1 MSTPA
6 STYARI
12 PISAMQSNPA
22 ECKYYLIFSHL
33 RVSSPTL
40 SITIDPTAGFIAQ
53 SHVSGSPVELIEP
66 PLEPQWSNDTAA
78 PPPILKVPTTGNE
91 LRLVFELTGDQ
102 LDAQVEV
109 QLDTQLDAQLKAQ
122 PNAQSRGK
130 ALPSVPPLPPRSQK
144 SGPTPSL
151 PQEHDTDDAQIF
163 FTVARSEQDIKE
175 LCLETGPRRLGF
187 LTPVITTVSKTQQ
200 GNSRIHRW
208 EWSYPTSEGTSN
220 NSAAAGY
227 KAVFAFLHKSPSSS
241 QLQIAS
247 LFGLWIQ
254 GNTSQDTPAGV
265 RFSLSQIQM
274 PSIPGVRHWR
284 RTSTP
289 EKQSTSFWSKFPSF
303 GNSQN
308 SLPALDS
315 QPPIPPA
322 QKATSGTLPIFGQNR
337 ETFEAPSPEVPGSS
351 KSSIKSSISA
361 TIPLANDA
369 EDGPLFRATVVEYE
383 NNIRQ
388 MKTSTKRIVKAA
400 QAVLEARKAW
410 AIAEEN
416 FATEL
421 AGFKPAEQLV
431 EKYLRPMAQTLG
443 ERSEML
449 ARQMQNL
456 LIEPL
461 CRFQSVDLKAAEVY
475 RKSFDEESKEYYNFL
490 SKYMALKQDNSLQKK
505 AEVEARYERRR
516 QRFEAKRFEYWVFL
530 LDMRVG
536 GSKGE
541 EIFQHITNYS
551 ERHCRNW
558 VEMGHLA
565 DEMKPDLDS
574 ILSEL
579 AVSQEKSAAQ
589 RKERQDQRK
598 RLSRMFD
605 EQDISSTDYSF
616 AQITKNT
623 HGVEGA
629 GLDPPT
635 PAFYS
640 VSNDSF
646 DGTPPS
652 SNQSTVD
659 LPDSQPK
666 PEHKRTLRLSSTPS
680 RPSDSAPSNIAG
692 IRDLEHQDTDT
703 GTALGRR
710 KEGFLFATSKPN
722 LHNST
727 VLDKSNNTNWRKYW
741 CVVSEGH
748 LHEYSHW
755 KKGATTL
762 HNEPINLRIS
772 TVRACRNQDRRFC
785 FEVITPKFKRVYQ
798 ATSADDMNSWI
809 NVISN
814 AIQGL
819 LSGTS
824 SCRNL
829 NLQYA
834 NTRES
839 RPSMDSVGGN
849 RGELT
854 AGLAGRASM
863 EQMIQ
868 AASLPT
874 SLQDRVQP
882 GQAVGRKRGETAALG
897 LNEMGQIISPYSR
910 ESTPASI
917 QSDDDRLGTRLLA
930 VMRES
935 SPANNFCAD
944 CGAKNPD
951 WCVINLGILVC
962 IECSGIHRSLGTHI
976 SKVRSFTLDT
986 TSYTRDL
993 FDFIRAVGN
1002 NVSNQIWEANLDP
1015 MSATLPTNQPDAAGS
1030 SALSKPFI
1038 PFRKPVVNDSRE
1050 YKASFIQKKYV
1061 DRAFVDRKFPIEIDR
1076 PGKKQVIHR
1085 SSVNVGI
1092 NTSSATR
1099 ALFQSVLVNNIP
1111 AAVAAFAAGA
1121 DLNAVQGASDN
1132 TSRLPSSS
1140 YFMNRKEKQSSVPTA
1155 LDAFGLGSIP
1165 NTAQSPI
1172 LDDSILLPVT
1182 STLTES
1188 STDKHPDA
1196 KDYINTV
1203 PSSMNNP
1210 HKSFTVMQSTPL
1222 LIALRHGLPFSLDE
1236 QYEVFPLAEFIIQNG
1251 ATNDLSIEAKLL
1263 DDENI
1268 LEEQRTDEQES
1279 STGTRRPG
1287 TISRTGSGSKQG
1299 ANDASTH
1306 MKTSSDSKNDG
1317 TEENRDANSDS
1328 QATNRQNVSHAM
1340 GISNNPGQRTSA
1352 MNYLRAKSVARGD
1365 VSALDPSTQLSKK
1378 AASTPMVTHY
1388 QSEDQLLN
1396 NYSSGSGVND
1406 SSNYSGFGSQRP
1418 SSPSNPPPPS
1428 RSAAL
1433 ASMLNISPRLR
1444 PQGGYHTVNSISAPA
1459 SASSSPAPSST
1470 NSGTGYVSTMMPNGS
1485 HPRYPTTG
1493 QQDISA
1499 LFQKRRGS
1507 DSGITGTNGS
1517 RSSSSASKEA
1527 KAQYRKSG
1535 DFSLLAPI
1543 SSILSPS
1550 FRRQHQSQLL
1560 NSDEPSGP
1568 NFGAMFDNTTGHDS
1582 NQDTGSSR
1590 AQKVKATLTK
1600 SLRLSSAYSKRNSG
1614 LTNNLT
1620 AMMRDDDSVV
1630 RRSMNPEAP
1639 AGSLPSSPSL
1649 SLPSNILAAQ
1659 PTDLQAAEG
1668 EELGSS
1674 ERDPPERQLSWPDFN
1689 TFMSTSVSSPDLVQ
1703 LASSSSSTS
1712 SSSRVAN
1719 LDIPLSRVSRPRPMS
1734 GSYIMLDS
1742 QRYSHAP

>member
-1 MSTPA
+1 M
-6 STYARI
+6 
-12 PISAMQSNPA
+12 
-22 ECKYYLIFSHL
+22 
-33 RVSSPTL
+33 
-40 SITIDPTAGFIAQ
+40 
-53 SHVSGSPVELIEP
+53 
-66 PLEPQWSNDTAA
+66 
-78 PPPILKVPTTGNE
+78 
-91 LRLVFELTGDQ
+91 
-102 LDAQVEV
+102 
-109 QLDTQLDAQLKAQ
+109 
-122 PNAQSRGK
+122 
-130 ALPSVPPLPPRSQK
+130 
-144 SGPTPSL
+144 
-151 PQEHDTDDAQIF
+151 
-163 FTVARSEQDIKE
+163 
-175 LCLETGPRRLGF
+175 LC
-187 LTPVITTVSKTQQ
+187 
-200 GNSRIHRW
+200 
-208 EWSYPTSEGTSN
+208 
-220 NSAAAGY
+220 
-227 KAVFAFLHKSPSSS
+227 
-241 QLQIAS
+241 
-247 LFGLWIQ
+247 
-254 GNTSQDTPAGV
+254 NTSQDTSSGV

-303 GNSQN
+303 GNSHN
-308 SLPALDS
+308 SLVLDP
-315 QPPIPPA
+315 QLPIPPA
-322 QKATSGTLPIFGQNR
+322 QKTSSSTLPISGQNR
-337 ETFEAPSPEVPGSS
+337 DAFEAPPSEKPGSS
-351 KSSIKSSISA
+351 KSSIISSISS
-361 TIPLANDA
+361 TILLANDA
-369 EDGPLFRATVVEYE
+369 EDGPLFRATVVECE

-400 QAVLEARKAW
+400 QAVLEARKVW
-410 AIAEEN
+410 AIAEES

-431 EKYLRPMAQTLG
+431 EKYLHPMAQTLG

-475 RKSFDEESKEYYNFL
+475 RKSFDEESKEYYSFL
-490 SKYMALKQDNSLQKK
+490 SKYMALKLDNSPQKK
-505 AEVEARYERRR
+505 AEAEARYEKRR

-616 AQITKNT
+616 TQMAKITQ
-623 HGVEGA
+623 GSEGEV
-629 GLDPPT
+629 LDPPT
-635 PAFYS
+635 PALYS
-640 VSNDSF
+640 MSSDSF
-646 DGTPPS
+646 DGAPS
-652 SNQSTVD
+652 SSNHSTVD
-659 LPDSQPK
+659 LPDTQPK
-666 PEHKRTLRLSSTPS
+666 PENKRVLRLSSTPS
-680 RPSDSAPSNIAG
+680 KLGDASSNIAG

-727 VLDKSNNTNWRKYW
+727 VLDKPNSTNWRKYW

-755 KKGATTL
+755 KKGATIA

-814 AIQGL
+814 AIQGI

-829 NLQYA
+829 SLQYA

-839 RPSMDSVGGN
+839 RPSMETLGGN

-854 AGLAGRASM
+854 AGLGGRASM

-910 ESTPASI
+910 ESTLASM

-930 VMRES
+930 VMRETS
-935 SPANNFCAD
+935 LANNFCAD

-951 WCVINLGILVC
+951 WCVINLGVLVC

-1002 NVSNQIWEANLDP
+1002 NVSNQIWEANLNP
-1015 MSATLPTNQPDAAGS
+1015 MSTTLPTSPTNQTSDTTDITAHG
-1030 SALSKPFI
+1030 KPFI
-1038 PFRKPVVNDSRE
+1038 PFRKPVVNDPRE
-1050 YKASFIQKKYV
+1050 YKASFILRKYV
-1061 DRAFVDRKFPIEIDR
+1061 DRAFVDRKFPSEIDR
-1076 PGKKQVIHR
+1076 PGRTQAIHR
-1085 SSVNVGI
+1085 NSFAGT
-1092 NTSSATR
+1092 NTSSAATR

-1111 AAVAAFAAGA
+1111 AALAAFAAGA
-1121 DLNAVQGASDN
+1121 NLNAVQGTSDN

-1140 YFMNRKEKQSSVPTA
+1140 YFMNRKEKQPAVPTA
-1155 LDAFGLGSIP
+1155 LDTFGPGSTP
-1165 NTAQSPI
+1165 NTTRSPI
-1172 LDDSILLPVT
+1172 LDDSILQPAAA
-1182 STLTES
+1182 TLMES
-1188 STDKHPDA
+1188 STDKNSDP
-1196 KDYINTV
+1196 KDDIDTL
-1203 PSSMNNP
+1203 PSSTYNP
-1210 HKSFTVMQSTPL
+1210 HTSFTVTQSTPL
-1222 LIALRHGLPFSLDE
+1222 LIALRHGVPFSLDE

-1263 DDENI
+1263 DEQNAV
-1268 LEEQRTDEQES
+1268 EEQGNGDGTSTRT
-1279 STGTRRPG
+1279 GRPD
-1287 TISRTGSGSKQG
+1287 TISRTGSGSKPGTNG
-1299 ANDASTH
+1299 ASARAVTSNDSR
-1306 MKTSSDSKNDG
+1306 DG
-1317 TEENRDANSDS
+1317 ATDESWDVSNDS
-1328 QATNRQNVSHAM
+1328 QTTNRRSASQVM
-1340 GISNNPGQRTSA
+1340 GISNTPGQRTSA

-1365 VSALDPSTQLSKK
+1365 VSALDPSTQSSKK
-1378 AASTPMVTHY
+1378 AASTSMVTHN
-1388 QSEDQLLN
+1388 QSEDQSLS
-1396 NYSSGSGVND
+1396 NYSSDLSVND
-1406 SSNYSGFGSQRP
+1406 STSHPGFGSQRP

-1433 ASMLNISPRLR
+1433 ASMLNLSPRLR
-1444 PQGGYHTVNSISAPA
+1444 PQGGYHTVNSTSAPA
-1459 SASSSPAPSST
+1459 SASSSPGPSST
-1470 NSGTGYVSTMMPNGS
+1470 NSGTSYASTTMASG
-1485 HPRYPTTG
+1485 HPRHPTTG

-1507 DSGITGTNGS
+1507 DSGMTGTSGS
-1517 RSSSSASKEA
+1517 RLSSGVSKEV

-1560 NSDEPSGP
+1560 DSDELSGP
-1568 NFGAMFDNTTGHDS
+1568 NFGAMFDNSTGQDS
-1582 NQDTGSSR
+1582 SQDTNSSR

-1600 SLRLSSAYSKRNSG
+1600 SLRLSGISSKRNGG
-1614 LTNNLT
+1614 LVNNM
-1620 AMMRDDDSVV
+1620 AVMMRDDDNNQRRHSMTPEPPVV
-1630 RRSMNPEAP
+1630 GPS
-1639 AGSLPSSPSL
+1639 PSSPAL
-1649 SLPSNILAAQ
+1649 SLPTNILAPLPTLTASQ
-1659 PTDLQAAEG
+1659 PTKGDGL
-1668 EELGSS
+1668 
-1674 ERDPPERQLSWPDFN
+1674 DPPVRQPSWPDFN
-1689 TFMSTSVSSPDLVQ
+1689 TFMSTSVSSPDLAQ

-1712 SSSRVAN
+1712 PSRVVN
-1719 LDIPLSRVSRPRPMS
+1719 LETPPSRVPRPRPMS
-1734 GSYIMLDS
+1734 GSYLMLDS

>member
-1 MSTPA
+1 MS
-6 STYARI
+6 
-12 PISAMQSNPA
+12 
-22 ECKYYLIFSHL
+22 
-33 RVSSPTL
+33 
-40 SITIDPTAGFIAQ
+40 
-53 SHVSGSPVELIEP
+53 
-66 PLEPQWSNDTAA
+66 
-78 PPPILKVPTTGNE
+78 
-91 LRLVFELTGDQ
+91 
-102 LDAQVEV
+102 
-109 QLDTQLDAQLKAQ
+109 
-122 PNAQSRGK
+122 
-130 ALPSVPPLPPRSQK
+130 
-144 SGPTPSL
+144 
-151 PQEHDTDDAQIF
+151 
-163 FTVARSEQDIKE
+163 
-175 LCLETGPRRLGF
+175 
-187 LTPVITTVSKTQQ
+187 
-200 GNSRIHRW
+200 
-208 EWSYPTSEGTSN
+208 
-220 NSAAAGY
+220 
-227 KAVFAFLHKSPSSS
+227 
-241 QLQIAS
+241 
-247 LFGLWIQ
+247 
-254 GNTSQDTPAGV
+254 
-265 RFSLSQIQM
+265 
-274 PSIPGVRHWR
+274 
-284 RTSTP
+284 
-289 EKQSTSFWSKFPSF
+289 
-303 GNSQN
+303 
-308 SLPALDS
+308 
-315 QPPIPPA
+315 
-322 QKATSGTLPIFGQNR
+322 GQNR
-337 ETFEAPSPEVPGSS
+337 DTFETPLPEVPGSS
-351 KSSIKSSISA
+351 KSSITSSISS

-369 EDGPLFRATVVEYE
+369 EDGPLFRATVVECE

-388 MKTSTKRIVKAA
+388 MKSSTKRIVKAA

-456 LIEPL
+456 LIDPL

-475 RKSFDEESKEYYNFL
+475 RKSFDEESKEYYNIL
-490 SKYMALKQDNSLQKK
+490 SKYMALKLDNSPQKK
-505 AEVEARYERRR
+505 AEAEARYEKRR

-579 AVSQEKSAAQ
+579 AVSQEKLAAQ
-589 RKERQDQRK
+589 RKERHDQRK

-605 EQDISSTDYSF
+605 EHDIPSTDYPF
-616 AQITKNT
+616 TQMAKITQ
-623 HGVEGA
+623 GSDGEV
-629 GLDPPT
+629 LDPPT

-646 DGTPPS
+646 DGAPSS

-659 LPDSQPK
+659 LPDTQPK
-666 PEHKRTLRLSSTPS
+666 PEHKRVIRLSSLPS
-680 RPSDSAPSNIAG
+680 KLGDASSNIAG

-755 KKGATTL
+755 KKGATIA

-814 AIQGL
+814 AIQGI
-819 LSGTS
+819 LSGAS

-829 NLQYA
+829 SLQYA

-839 RPSMDSVGGN
+839 KLNMETGGN

-854 AGLAGRASM
+854 AGLGGRASM

-910 ESTPASI
+910 ESTPAPM

-951 WCVINLGILVC
+951 WCVINLGVLVC
-962 IECSGIHRSLGTHI
+962 IECSGVHRSLGTHI

-1002 NVSNQIWEANLDP
+1002 NISNQIWEANLDP
-1015 MSATLPTNQPDAAGS
+1015 MSSTSPTSPTNQNSDKTYSAAH
-1030 SALSKPFI
+1030 SKPFI

-1050 YKASFIQKKYV
+1050 YKASFIQRKYV
-1061 DRAFVDRKFPIEIDR
+1061 DRAFVDRKFPSEIDR
-1076 PGKKQVIHR
+1076 PGRKQAIHR
-1085 SSVNVGI
+1085 SSVAGT
-1092 NTSSATR
+1092 NTGSAATR

-1121 DLNAVQGASDN
+1121 NLNAVQGTSDN

-1140 YFMNRKEKQSSVPTA
+1140 YFISRKENRSVVPAAIDT
-1155 LDAFGLGSIP
+1155 FGLGSIP
-1165 NTAQSPI
+1165 SATRSPI
-1172 LDDSILLPVT
+1172 LDNSLLQPAA
-1182 STLTES
+1182 STLES
-1188 STDKHPDA
+1188 SVDKNSDP
-1196 KDYINTV
+1196 KDYIDTL
-1203 PSSMNNP
+1203 PSSTNNP
-1210 HKSFTVMQSTPL
+1210 HTSFTVAQSTPL
-1222 LIALRHGLPFSLDE
+1222 LIALRHGIPFSLDE

-1263 DDENI
+1263 EDQDAA
-1268 LEEQRTDEQES
+1268 EEQGTDGD
-1279 STGTRRPG
+1279 GTSIGIVRPY
-1287 TISRTGSGSKQG
+1287 TISRTGSGSKLGTNGASAQASTSNDSRRG
-1299 ANDASTH
+1299 ATEESCDANDF
-1306 MKTSSDSKNDG
+1306 
-1317 TEENRDANSDS
+1317 
-1328 QATNRQNVSHAM
+1328 QATNRRSASHVM
-1340 GISNNPGQRTSA
+1340 GISNTPGQRTSA

-1365 VSALDPSTQLSKK
+1365 VSALDPSTQSSKK
-1378 AASTPMVTHY
+1378 AASTSTVTY
-1388 QSEDQLLN
+1388 TQSEDQPPSN
-1396 NYSSGSGVND
+1396 HSSGSSVND
-1406 SSNYSGFGSQRP
+1406 STSYPGFGSQRP

-1433 ASMLNISPRLR
+1433 ASMLNLSPRLR
-1444 PQGGYHTVNSISAPA
+1444 PQGGYHTVNSTSAPV

-1470 NSGTGYVSTMMPNGS
+1470 NLGTSYASTTMASG
-1485 HPRYPTTG
+1485 HPRYPTMG

-1507 DSGITGTNGS
+1507 DSSMTGANGS
-1517 RSSSSASKEA
+1517 RLSSGASKEA

-1535 DFSLLAPI
+1535 DFSLLVPI

-1560 NSDEPSGP
+1560 NSEELSGP
-1568 NFGAMFDNTTGHDS
+1568 NFGAMFDNSTGQES
-1582 NQDTGSSR
+1582 TQDTSSSR

-1600 SLRLSSAYSKRNSG
+1600 SLRLSGISSKRNSG
-1614 LTNNLT
+1614 LANNL
-1620 AMMRDDDSVV
+1620 AVMMQDDGTNHRHSMTPEPPVV
-1630 RRSMNPEAP
+1630 
-1639 AGSLPSSPSL
+1639 GSSPSSPASL
-1649 SLPSNILAAQ
+1649 STNILTPLPIPSASQ
-1659 PTDLQAAEG
+1659 PTKGD
-1668 EELGSS
+1668 EL
-1674 ERDPPERQLSWPDFN
+1674 DPPLRQPSWPDFN
-1689 TFMSTSVSSPDLVQ
+1689 TFMSTSVSSPDLAQ
-1703 LASSSSSTS
+1703 LGSSSSSMS
-1712 SSSRVAN
+1712 PSRVAN
-1719 LDIPLSRVSRPRPMS
+1719 LETPPSRVSRPRPMS
-1734 GSYIMLDS
+1734 GSYIMLDN
-1742 QRYSHAP
+1742 QRYS

>member
-1 MSTPA
+1 
-6 STYARI
+6 
-12 PISAMQSNPA
+12 
-22 ECKYYLIFSHL
+22 
-33 RVSSPTL
+33 
-40 SITIDPTAGFIAQ
+40 
-53 SHVSGSPVELIEP
+53 
-66 PLEPQWSNDTAA
+66 
-78 PPPILKVPTTGNE
+78 
-91 LRLVFELTGDQ
+91 
-102 LDAQVEV
+102 
-109 QLDTQLDAQLKAQ
+109 
-122 PNAQSRGK
+122 
-130 ALPSVPPLPPRSQK
+130 
-144 SGPTPSL
+144 
-151 PQEHDTDDAQIF
+151 
-163 FTVARSEQDIKE
+163 
-175 LCLETGPRRLGF
+175 
-187 LTPVITTVSKTQQ
+187 
-200 GNSRIHRW
+200 
-208 EWSYPTSEGTSN
+208 
-220 NSAAAGY
+220 
-227 KAVFAFLHKSPSSS
+227 
-241 QLQIAS
+241 
-247 LFGLWIQ
+247 
-254 GNTSQDTPAGV
+254 
-265 RFSLSQIQM
+265 
-274 PSIPGVRHWR
+274 
-284 RTSTP
+284 
-289 EKQSTSFWSKFPSF
+289 
-303 GNSQN
+303 
-308 SLPALDS
+308 
-315 QPPIPPA
+315 
-322 QKATSGTLPIFGQNR
+322 
-337 ETFEAPSPEVPGSS
+337 
-351 KSSIKSSISA
+351 
-361 TIPLANDA
+361 
-369 EDGPLFRATVVEYE
+369 
-383 NNIRQ
+383 

-410 AIAEEN
+410 AIAEDN

-431 EKYLRPMAQTLG
+431 DKYLRPMAQTLG

-490 SKYMALKQDNSLQKK
+490 SKYMALKLDNSPQKK
-505 AEVEARYERRR
+505 AEAEARYEKRR

-541 EIFQHITNYS
+541 EIFQHITHYS

-558 VEMGHLA
+558 VEMGLLA

-605 EQDISSTDYSF
+605 EQDISTTEYSF
-616 AQITKNT
+616 TQTTKIT
-623 HGVEGA
+623 HGSEGEV
-629 GLDPPT
+629 LDPPM

-646 DGTPPS
+646 DGGPSS
-652 SNQSTVD
+652 SNQSTID
-659 LPDSQPK
+659 LPDNQPK
-666 PEHKRTLRLSSTPS
+666 PEHKRVLRLSSTPS
-680 RPSDSAPSNIAG
+680 KLGDSAVSNIAG

-727 VLDKSNNTNWRKYW
+727 VLDKPNNTNWRKYW

-755 KKGATTL
+755 KKGATIA

-798 ATSADDMNSWI
+798 ATSAEDMNSWI

-814 AIQGL
+814 AIQGI

-829 NLQYA
+829 SLQYA

-839 RPSMDSVGGN
+839 RPSMETLGGN

-854 AGLAGRASM
+854 AGLGGRASM

-910 ESTPASI
+910 ESTPASV
-917 QSDDDRLGTRLLA
+917 QSDDDHLGTRLLA

-993 FDFIRAVGN
+993 FDFIRTVGN

-1015 MSATLPTNQPDAAGS
+1015 MSANSPTSQNSDTADSAAHR
-1030 SALSKPFI
+1030 KPFI
-1038 PFRKPVVNDSRE
+1038 PFRKPVVNDPRE
-1050 YKASFIQKKYV
+1050 YKANFIQRKYV
-1061 DRAFVDRKFPIEIDR
+1061 DRAFVDRKFPSEIDR
-1076 PGKKQVIHR
+1076 PGRKQAIHR
-1085 SSVNVGI
+1085 SSGT
-1092 NTSSATR
+1092 NTGSAATR

-1121 DLNAVQGASDN
+1121 NLNALQGTSDN

-1140 YFMNRKEKQSSVPTA
+1140 YFMSRKEKQPAVPTA
-1155 LDAFGLGSIP
+1155 LDTFGLGSIP
-1165 NTAQSPI
+1165 NTTRSPI
-1172 LDDSILLPVT
+1172 LDDGILQSAV
-1182 STLTES
+1182 STLMESPTDKNSDPKDHIDTLPS
-1188 STDKHPDA
+1188 ST
-1196 KDYINTV
+1196 
-1203 PSSMNNP
+1203 NNP
-1210 HKSFTVMQSTPL
+1210 HTSFTVTQSTPL
-1222 LIALRHGLPFSLDE
+1222 LIALRHGVPFSLDG

-1251 ATNDLSIEAKLL
+1251 ATNDLSIEARLL
-1263 DDENI
+1263 DDQNAV
-1268 LEEQRTDEQES
+1268 EEQRTDGDGKSAE
-1279 STGTRRPG
+1279 TCRPG
-1287 TISRTGSGSKQG
+1287 SISKAEFGSKPG
-1299 ANDASTH
+1299 ANGASAQEAIFNDSRISVTEESWDAS
-1306 MKTSSDSKNDG
+1306 SDN
-1317 TEENRDANSDS
+1317 
-1328 QATNRQNVSHAM
+1328 QATNRRNASEVM
-1340 GISNNPGQRTSA
+1340 GISNTPGQRTSA
-1352 MNYLRAKSVARGD
+1352 MNYLRAKSLARGD
-1365 VSALDPSTQLSKK
+1365 VSALDPSTQSSKK
-1378 AASTPMVTHY
+1378 AASTSMVTY
-1388 QSEDQLLN
+1388 NQSEDQLLCN
-1396 NYSSGSGVND
+1396 HPSGSSVND
-1406 SSNYSGFGSQRP
+1406 STSYPGFGSQRP

-1433 ASMLNISPRLR
+1433 ASMLNLSPRLR
-1444 PQGGYHTVNSISAPA
+1444 PQGGYHTVNSTSAPA

-1470 NSGTGYVSTMMPNGS
+1470 NSGTNLASATMASG

-1507 DSGITGTNGS
+1507 DSGMTGASGS
-1517 RSSSSASKEA
+1517 RLSSGASKEA

-1535 DFSLLAPI
+1535 DFSLLTPI

-1560 NSDEPSGP
+1560 NSDELSGP
-1568 NFGAMFDNTTGHDS
+1568 KFGAIFDNSTGQDS
-1582 NQDTGSSR
+1582 NSTQDTSSSR

-1600 SLRLSSAYSKRNSG
+1600 SLRLSGISSKRNSG
-1614 LTNNLT
+1614 LVSNLA
-1620 AMMRDDDSVV
+1620 AMMRDDENS
-1630 RRSMNPEAP
+1630 RRHSITPEPTAV
-1639 AGSLPSSPSL
+1639 GSPPSSPAL
-1649 SLPSNILAAQ
+1649 SQ
-1659 PTDLQAAEG
+1659 PTDILAQLPIPGASQPTKDG
-1668 EELGSS
+1668 GL
-1674 ERDPPERQLSWPDFN
+1674 DPPARQPSWPDFN
-1689 TFMSTSVSSPDLVQ
+1689 TFMSTSVSSPDLAQ

-1712 SSSRVAN
+1712 SSRVAN
-1719 LDIPLSRVSRPRPMS
+1719 LETPSREPRPRPMS

>member
-1 MSTPA
+1 
-6 STYARI
+6 
-12 PISAMQSNPA
+12 
-22 ECKYYLIFSHL
+22 
-33 RVSSPTL
+33 
-40 SITIDPTAGFIAQ
+40 
-53 SHVSGSPVELIEP
+53 
-66 PLEPQWSNDTAA
+66 
-78 PPPILKVPTTGNE
+78 
-91 LRLVFELTGDQ
+91 
-102 LDAQVEV
+102 
-109 QLDTQLDAQLKAQ
+109 
-122 PNAQSRGK
+122 
-130 ALPSVPPLPPRSQK
+130 
-144 SGPTPSL
+144 
-151 PQEHDTDDAQIF
+151 
-163 FTVARSEQDIKE
+163 
-175 LCLETGPRRLGF
+175 
-187 LTPVITTVSKTQQ
+187 
-200 GNSRIHRW
+200 
-208 EWSYPTSEGTSN
+208 YPTNESSTSN
-220 NSAAAGY
+220 STVGGY
-227 KAVFAFLHKSPSSS
+227 KAVFAFLRKSPSDA

-247 LFGLWIQ
+247 LFALWIQ
-254 GNTSQDTPAGV
+254 CNTSQDTSSGV

-303 GNSQN
+303 GNSYN
-308 SLPALDS
+308 SLVLDP
-315 QPPIPPA
+315 QLPIPPA
-322 QKATSGTLPIFGQNR
+322 QKTSSSTLPISGQNR
-337 ETFEAPSPEVPGSS
+337 DAFEAPLPEMPGSS
-351 KSSIKSSISA
+351 KSSIISSISS

-369 EDGPLFRATVVEYE
+369 EDGPLFRATVVECE

-388 MKTSTKRIVKAA
+388 MKSSTKRIVKAA
-400 QAVLEARKAW
+400 QAVLEARKVW
-410 AIAEEN
+410 AIAEES

-431 EKYLRPMAQTLG
+431 EKYLHPMAQTLG

-475 RKSFDEESKEYYNFL
+475 RKSFDEESKEYYSFL
-490 SKYMALKQDNSLQKK
+490 SKYMALKLDNSPQKK
-505 AEVEARYERRR
+505 AEAEARYEKRR

-541 EIFQHITNYS
+541 EIFRHITNYS

-616 AQITKNT
+616 TQMSKITQ
-623 HGVEGA
+623 GSEGEV
-629 GLDPPT
+629 LDPPT

-646 DGTPPS
+646 DGAPSS

-659 LPDSQPK
+659 LPDTQPK
-666 PEHKRTLRLSSTPS
+666 PEHKRVLRLSSTPS
-680 RPSDSAPSNIAG
+680 KLGDASSNIAG

-727 VLDKSNNTNWRKYW
+727 VLDKPNNTNWRKYW

-755 KKGATTL
+755 KKGATIA

-814 AIQGL
+814 AIQGI

-829 NLQYA
+829 SLQYA

-839 RPSMDSVGGN
+839 RPSMETLGGN

-854 AGLAGRASM
+854 AGLGGRASM
-863 EQMIQ
+863 EQIVQ

-910 ESTPASI
+910 ESTPASM

-930 VMRES
+930 VMRET

-951 WCVINLGILVC
+951 WCVINLGVLVC

-1002 NVSNQIWEANLDP
+1002 NVSNQIWEANLNP
-1015 MSATLPTNQPDAAGS
+1015 MSTTLPTSLTNQTSDTTDNTAHG
-1030 SALSKPFI
+1030 KPFI
-1038 PFRKPVVNDSRE
+1038 PFRKPVVNDPRE
-1050 YKASFIQKKYV
+1050 YKASFIQRKYV
-1061 DRAFVDRKFPIEIDR
+1061 DRAFVDRKFPSEIDR
-1076 PGKKQVIHR
+1076 PGRKQAIHR
-1085 SSVNVGI
+1085 NSFAGT
-1092 NTSSATR
+1092 NTSSAATR

-1121 DLNAVQGASDN
+1121 NLNAVQGTSDN

-1140 YFMNRKEKQSSVPTA
+1140 YFMNRREKQPAVPTA
-1155 LDAFGLGSIP
+1155 LDTFGPGSTP
-1165 NTAQSPI
+1165 NTTRSPI
-1172 LDDSILLPVT
+1172 LDDSILQPA
-1182 STLTES
+1182 STLMES
-1188 STDKHPDA
+1188 STDKNSDP
-1196 KDYINTV
+1196 KDDIDTL
-1203 PSSMNNP
+1203 PSSTNNP
-1210 HKSFTVMQSTPL
+1210 HTSFTVTQSTPL
-1222 LIALRHGLPFSLDE
+1222 LIALRHGVPFSLDE

-1263 DDENI
+1263 DEQNAV
-1268 LEEQRTDEQES
+1268 EEQGDGDGTSTRT
-1279 STGTRRPG
+1279 GRPD
-1287 TISRTGSGSKQG
+1287 TISRTGSGSKPGTNG
-1299 ANDASTH
+1299 ASAQAVTSNDSRDGAADESWDAS
-1306 MKTSSDSKNDG
+1306 N
-1317 TEENRDANSDS
+1317 DS
-1328 QATNRQNVSHAM
+1328 QATNRRSASQVM
-1340 GISNNPGQRTSA
+1340 GISNTPGQRTSA

-1365 VSALDPSTQLSKK
+1365 VSALDPSTQSSKK
-1378 AASTPMVTHY
+1378 AASTSMVTY
-1388 QSEDQLLN
+1388 NQSEDQSLS
-1396 NYSSGSGVND
+1396 NYSSGLSVND
-1406 SSNYSGFGSQRP
+1406 STSYPGFGSQRP
-1418 SSPSNPPPPS
+1418 NSPSNPPPPS

-1433 ASMLNISPRLR
+1433 ASMLNLSPRLR
-1444 PQGGYHTVNSISAPA
+1444 PQGGYHTVNSTSAPA
-1459 SASSSPAPSST
+1459 SASSSPGPSST
-1470 NSGTGYVSTMMPNGS
+1470 NSGTSCASTTMASG
-1485 HPRYPTTG
+1485 HPRHPTTG

-1507 DSGITGTNGS
+1507 DSGMTGTSGS
-1517 RSSSSASKEA
+1517 RLSSGVSKEV

-1560 NSDEPSGP
+1560 NSDELSGP
-1568 NFGAMFDNTTGHDS
+1568 NFGAMFDNSTGQDS
-1582 NQDTGSSR
+1582 TQDTSSSR

-1600 SLRLSSAYSKRNSG
+1600 SLRLSGISSKRNSG
-1614 LTNNLT
+1614 LVNNMA
-1620 AMMRDDDSVV
+1620 AMMRDDNDNQRRHSMTPEPPVV
-1630 RRSMNPEAP
+1630 GPS
-1639 AGSLPSSPSL
+1639 PSSPAL
-1649 SLPSNILAAQ
+1649 SLPINILAPLPILTPSQ
-1659 PTDLQAAEG
+1659 PTKGYGL
-1668 EELGSS
+1668 
-1674 ERDPPERQLSWPDFN
+1674 DPPVRQPSWPDFN
-1689 TFMSTSVSSPDLVQ
+1689 TFMSTSVSSPDLAQ
-1703 LASSSSSTS
+1703 LASSSSTS
-1712 SSSRVAN
+1712 PSRVAN
-1719 LDIPLSRVSRPRPMS
+1719 LETPSSRVPRPRPMS
-1734 GSYIMLDS
+1734 GSYLMLDS